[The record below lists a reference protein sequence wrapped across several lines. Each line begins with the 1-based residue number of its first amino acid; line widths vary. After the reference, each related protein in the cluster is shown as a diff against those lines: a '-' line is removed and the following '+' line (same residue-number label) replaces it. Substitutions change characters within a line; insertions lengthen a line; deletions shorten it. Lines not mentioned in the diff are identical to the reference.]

1 MKDWTI
7 VILLSVCVL
16 VPVAG
21 CGSKGQLSGLVPG
34 HGVVFYDDVP
44 LADAN
49 ISFSP
54 VQQGGTARGAS
65 ASMDSNGA
73 FQLMTLNRNDGVQP
87 GEYVVTVTKTERPA
101 PVDEETARKRM
112 SGEIP
117 AQPPDKTIKHLIN
130 PKYADE
136 KTSGIN
142 VTIGPKGDKKIE
154 IRLEK

>member
-1 MKDWTI
+1 MKYSTI
-7 VILLSVCVL
+7 VILLLTCVL
-16 VPVAG
+16 VPVTG

-34 HGVVFYDDVP
+34 QGVVFYDDAP
-44 LADAN
+44 LASAT
-49 ISFSP
+49 ISFTP

-65 ASMDSNGA
+65 ASTDENGV

-87 GEYVVTVTKTERPA
+87 GEYAVTVTKTEKPT
-101 PVDEETARKRM
+101 PVDEETARKMM

-117 AQPPDKTIKHLIN
+117 APPLDKTVKHLIN

-142 VTIGPKGDKKIE
+142 LTIGPKGDKKIE